1 MKRLLAVLTALL
13 AAAASLAGGAMPAR
27 AAVLDG
33 TCIASITLHFAPPA
47 TQPIPPNP
55 GPASTSTGTGT
66 ITTCVLPGGGATTGT
81 FSYFLTGNLTCTSA
95 QNITGTLDITWS
107 DATQTHAD
115 VTGLLMALGS
125 VGGTAGLSATVTS
138 GRFTGDQILIANLR
152 DPLALLACL
161 TTGLSQASGTT
172 SLTFTQPL

>member
-1 MKRLLAVLTALL
+1 M
-13 AAAASLAGGAMPAR
+13 
-27 AAVLDG
+27 
-33 TCIASITLHFAPPA
+33 
-47 TQPIPPNP
+47 
-55 GPASTSTGTGT
+55 
-66 ITTCVLPGGGATTGT
+66 
-81 FSYFLTGNLTCTSA
+81 
-95 QNITGTLDITWS
+95 
-107 DATQTHAD
+107 
-115 VTGLLMALGS
+115 TGLLMALGS